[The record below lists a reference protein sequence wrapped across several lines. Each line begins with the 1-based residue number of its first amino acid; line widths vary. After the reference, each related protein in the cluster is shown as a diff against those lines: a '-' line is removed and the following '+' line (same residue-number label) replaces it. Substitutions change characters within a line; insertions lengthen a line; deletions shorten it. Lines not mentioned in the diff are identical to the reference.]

1 MRKPSSLQSRAF
13 TMLELIAV
21 FVVLGLISAIA
32 MISVLGHLD
41 QSELIRISQLVA
53 NADRKEREATRRSPV
68 PGGLTVERSMQRLR
82 YMSSARTIDLG
93 RNVKIAEVIVS
104 SPKSRDNT
112 ILFSQS
118 GQSATYAFR
127 LESKRGALNW
137 VLIVGLTGQVLFSD
151 SSDEVRSLLA
161 MGG

>member
-1 MRKPSSLQSRAF
+1 
-13 TMLELIAV
+13 MLELIAV

-41 QSELIRISQLVA
+41 QSELIRVSQLVA
-53 NADRKEREATRRSPV
+53 NADRKEREASRQSPL
-68 PGGLTVERSMQRLR
+68 PGGLIVERSMQRLR
-82 YMSSARTIDLG
+82 YKSSARTIDLG
-93 RNVKIAEVIVS
+93 RNVKISELIVS
-104 SPKSRDNT
+104 SPSSGDGT

-127 LESKRGALNW
+127 LESRRGALNW
-137 VLIVGLTGQVLFSD
+137 VLIVGLTGQVHFSD
-151 SSDEVRSLLA
+151 NTDEVRSLLA

>member
-1 MRKPSSLQSRAF
+1 
-13 TMLELIAV
+13 MLELIAV

-32 MISVLGHLD
+32 MISVLGYLD
-41 QSELIRISQLVA
+41 QSELTRVSQLIA
-53 NADRKEREATRRSPV
+53 NADRKEREATRRSPL

-82 YMSSARTIDLG
+82 YECSARTIDLG
-93 RNVKIAEVIVS
+93 RNVKISEVIVS
-104 SPKSRDNT
+104 TVSSGDDT

-127 LESKRGALNW
+127 LETRRGALNW

-151 SSDEVRSLLA
+151 NSDEVRSLLA
-161 MGG
+161 LGG